1 MLEVLFLGFLIG
13 LRHALEADHVAAV
26 ASLASAERSLRRI
39 VAHGV
44 VWGIGH
50 TATLLAVGGTVVL
63 LGVSMP
69 ERLANWLEFAVGVML
84 IGLGAWVLA
93 RLARD
98 RIHFH
103 THRHA
108 GDAAH
113 FHAHSH
119 AGDDRPHDSIS
130 HHHDHP
136 PGLPWRSFFVGV
148 MHGMAGSAALLLLT
162 AASFTTAPLGLLYI
176 ALFGVGSVAGMAAL
190 SVVIAVPMRYSAKA
204 LSGSRHALQA
214 VIGGATVALGA
225 VMVYQFGGAALGL
238 YTIPG

>member
-1 MLEVLFLGFLIG
+1 MWEVLFLGFLIG

-26 ASLASAERSLRRI
+26 ASLASAERSVGRI

-44 VWGIGH
+44 VWGAGH
-50 TATLLAVGGTVVL
+50 AATLLAVGGSVVL

-69 ERLANWLEFAVGVML
+69 ERLAVWLEFAVGVML
-84 IGLGAWVLA
+84 VGLGAWVLI

-103 THRHA
+103 THRHT
-108 GDAAH
+108 GGVMH
-113 FHAHSH
+113 IHVHSH
-119 AGDDRPHDSIS
+119 AGEESPHATTR

-136 PGLPWRSFFVGV
+136 AGLPWRSFFVGV

-162 AASFTTAPLGLLYI
+162 ATSFTSAPLGLLYI

-190 SVVIAVPMRYSAKA
+190 SALIAVPLRYTAGL
-204 LSGSRHALQA
+204 LSFSRHALQA
-214 VIGGATVALGA
+214 VIGGATVALG
-225 VMVYQFGGAALGL
+225 VFMVYEFGGAALG
-238 YTIPG
+238 

>member
-26 ASLASAERSLRRI
+26 ASLASAEKSVGRI

-50 TATLLAVGGTVVL
+50 SATLLAVGGAVVL

-69 ERLANWLEFAVGVML
+69 ERLAVWLELAVGVML
-84 IGLGAWVLA
+84 IGLGAWVLI

-103 THRHA
+103 AHRHH
-108 GDAAH
+108 GSVVH

-119 AGDDRPHDSIS
+119 AGENTPHDAAR
-130 HHHDHP
+130 HDHVHA
-136 PGLPWRSFFVGV
+136 PGLPWRTLLVGV

-162 AASFTTAPLGLLYI
+162 AASFTSAPLGLLYI
-176 ALFGVGSVAGMAAL
+176 ALFGAGSVVGMAAL
-190 SVVIAVPMRYSAKA
+190 SAVIAVPMRYSAGMM
-204 LSGSRHALQA
+204 SWSRHALQA
-214 VIGGATVALGA
+214 TIGGATVVLGA
-225 VMVYQFGGAALGL
+225 VMVYEFGGAVLGL
-238 YTIPG
+238 ST